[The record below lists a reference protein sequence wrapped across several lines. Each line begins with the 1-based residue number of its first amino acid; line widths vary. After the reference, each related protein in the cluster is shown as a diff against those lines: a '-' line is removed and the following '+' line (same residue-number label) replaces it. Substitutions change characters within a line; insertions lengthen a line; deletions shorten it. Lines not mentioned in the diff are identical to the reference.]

1 MPSLVHQILTHA
13 IPVVR
18 RSSEVGD
25 PAEVRRRVL
34 ENQRRQP
41 SPPRGGLGGCAVTE
55 VAGQPFRVFDLRPP
69 GPAPAR
75 TVMYLHGGGFIGDID
90 PFHWRYAARLARA
103 ASTRVVLPAYP
114 LTPTHTWRD
123 SHPALLALFEQ
134 LAVET
139 PHGVSL
145 MGDSAGGGLVV
156 ALAQRIARSPG
167 PQPTRMVLVA
177 PWVDLAGETPG
188 TEEARAQDPWLRLTK
203 LRLYGSWWAGDDDV
217 RRPEVSPLQGD
228 FTGLPPSLVLC
239 GTRDLLLPQVRETVR
254 RAREAGVA
262 VAYREEP
269 GLLHVYPVLPVPEA
283 RTARREIA
291 QFLTS

>member
-1 MPSLVHQILTHA
+1 VPSLVHRILTLA

-25 PAEVRRRVL
+25 PEAVRREVL
-34 ENQRRQP
+34 DQQLVEP
-41 SPPRGGLGGCAVTE
+41 SPPRRGPRGCVVTE

-69 GPAPAR
+69 GPAPTRA
-75 TVMYLHGGGFIGDID
+75 VLYLHGGGFVGDID
-90 PFHWRYAARLARA
+90 PRHWRYADRLARA
-103 ASTRVVLPAYP
+103 TGARFLLPAYP
-114 LTPTHTWRD
+114 LTPRHTWRD
-123 SHPALLALFEQ
+123 SHPPLLALFEH
-134 LAVET
+134 LAVEA

-145 MGDSAGGGLVV
+145 MGDSAGGGLAL

-167 PQPTRMVLVA
+167 PQPTRLVLVA

-188 TEEARAQDPWLRLTK
+188 TEEARAHDPWLRLTK
-203 LRLYGSWWAGDDDV
+203 LRLYGSWWAGADDV
-217 RRPEVSPLQGD
+217 RRPEVSPLHGD

-254 RAREAGVA
+254 RARAAGVA
-262 VAYREEP
+262 VRYREEQ

-283 RTARREIA
+283 GPARREIA
-291 QFLTS
+291 EFLAS